1 MQSAIWAKSDI
12 CAECVSSAV
21 KVVCISGGL
30 SQARFK
36 GPKPEAQRANV
47 GGQFL
52 GRGLQFPL
60 PTLGRRQISPSPPV
74 RVLQDCCKFPSGIQG
89 VTVEEVG
96 LSLFWVLKVTNFCTI
111 HLLF

>member
-12 CAECVSSAV
+12 CAECVW
-21 KVVCISGGL
+21 L

-52 GRGLQFPL
+52 GRGCNP
-60 PTLGRRQISPSPPV
+60 PSPLLGGGRYPRPHQLGFWRSAV
-74 RVLQDCCKFPSGIQG
+74 SSQAGSRG

-96 LSLFWVLKVTNFCTI
+96 LSLFWVLKVTNFCQQCTI
-111 HLLF
+111 HQLF